1 MNTKNAILKT
11 MFAGILGLWLQLLL
25 HELGHALLAIIR
37 GNEVEKIKIGIM
49 SYAEIKVENTASI
62 PIISLGAF
70 ILPLCVVIIFQKV
83 DSKRYFINMT
93 RSMVCMVTL
102 IQLLINIFAML
113 SKNVSETM
121 LNTFDL
127 YIFISNTEYNKYMV
141 IAICFMVV
149 ILIGSM
155 EIKNIIRVLKYV

>member
-1 MNTKNAILKT
+1 
-11 MFAGILGLWLQLLL
+11 
-25 HELGHALLAIIR
+25 
-37 GNEVEKIKIGIM
+37 
-49 SYAEIKVENTASI
+49 
-62 PIISLGAF
+62 
-70 ILPLCVVIIFQKV
+70 
-83 DSKRYFINMT
+83 
-93 RSMVCMVTL
+93 MVTL

-141 IAICFMVV
+141 MAICFIVV

-155 EIKNIIRVLKYV
+155 EIKNIIKVLKYV